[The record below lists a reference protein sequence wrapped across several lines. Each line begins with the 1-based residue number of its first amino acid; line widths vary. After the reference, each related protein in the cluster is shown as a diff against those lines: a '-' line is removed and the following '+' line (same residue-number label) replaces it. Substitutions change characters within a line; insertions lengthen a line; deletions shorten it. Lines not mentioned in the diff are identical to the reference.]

1 MFDNVEDLLYYDKQA
16 FRVLIN
22 DLLIQ
27 VPNLHILMTS
37 RTTLGALQDIS
48 EKILV
53 LHELSPFFTVEL
65 FMSRARDIEDDEKRE
80 LLACE
85 TENLMPSTWSTSCIS
100 LEFRSR

>member
-1 MFDNVEDLLYYDKQA
+1 LLIVFDNVEDLLYYDKLA
-16 FRVLIN
+16 FRILIN

-65 FMSRARDIEDDEKRE
+65 FISRSRE
-80 LLACE
+80 LEDEEIKELLDC
-85 TENLMPSTWSTSCIS
+85 
-100 LEFRSR
+100 